1 MGTKISENGLTESSP
16 SASSNIF
23 RARHW
28 NLEIGTMVEMVRA
41 QHSKPPALLF
51 ENIPDYPANARL
63 LAGMYNTARRLALTL
78 QLPVE
83 TDEKGLVQAWR
94 KKVRSLAQI
103 PPVEVNRGPI
113 LENVMTGGAVDLSI
127 FPAPLW
133 HKLDGGRY
141 LGTAGPTITRDPDEN
156 WVNLGNYRVMVQ
168 GKDLLSVWISP
179 GKHGRI
185 HRDKYFARGGPCP
198 VAIVFGGD
206 PLLLLSGMVALPA
219 KFSEYDFVGAVRGE
233 GIEVVPGPYTKLPI
247 PAHAEMA
254 IEGEILPDQKAKEGP
269 FGEFTGYY
277 ASGAHEEYLLQVK
290 TVLYRNDPI
299 ICGAPPSIPPTDSTY
314 GSGRLRSALV
324 WNALE
329 DCGVP
334 GVHGVCCHEIGAGM
348 LLTIVSIK
356 QMYPGHAKQAALLAT
371 NVAPAVTWDATASW
385 LTTISIRLI
394 SSRLF
399 GRSAPAVIPSRR
411 SISCAAAGAARST
424 RSFPA
429 KKPASTAVSS
439 SKPCAPSNGRTS
451 SRQPWNAI
459 RKWNNGCARGG
470 RKSSN
475 AALTNCLRARN
486 LSLLEYNF

>member
-1 MGTKISENGLTESSP
+1 MGYKDLREWLDRVESLGELKHIQG
-16 SASSNIF
+16 A
-23 RARHW
+23 HW

-41 QHSKPPALLF
+41 HHSRPPALLF

-103 PPVEVNRGPI
+103 PPVEVNHGPI

-156 WVNLGNYRVMVQ
+156 WINLGNYRVMVQ

-185 HRDKYFARGGPCP
+185 HRDKYFARGVPCP

-219 KFSEYDFVGAVRGE
+219 RFSEYDFVGAVRGE
-233 GIEVVPGPYTKLPI
+233 RIEVIQGPYTRLPI

-254 IEGEILPDQKAKEGP
+254 IEGDILPDQKAKEGP

-277 ASGAHEEYLLQVK
+277 ASGAHEEYLIKVHS
-290 TVLYRNDPI
+290 VLYRNDPI
-299 ICGAPPSIPPTDSTY
+299 ICGAPPSIPPTDSNY
-314 GSGRLRSALV
+314 GSARLRSALV

-334 GVHGVCCHEIGAGM
+334 GVQGVCCHEIGGG
-348 LLTIVSIK
+348 LHLTIVSIK
-356 QMYPGHAKQAALLAT
+356 QLYPGHAKQVALLAT
-371 NVAPAVTWDATASW
+371 NVASGAYMGRY
-385 LTTISIRLI
+385 SIVVDEDIDPFNLKQIMWALCTRCDPETSVDLIRRCWSGPLDPIIPREQAGFNSRLI
-394 SSRLF
+394 FEAVRPFEWKDKFPPVVERDPEVEQKVRTRWKELF
-399 GRSAPAVIPSRR
+399 S
-411 SISCAAAGAARST
+411 
-424 RSFPA
+424 
-429 KKPASTAVSS
+429 
-439 SKPCAPSNGRTS
+439 
-451 SRQPWNAI
+451 
-459 RKWNNGCARGG
+459 
-470 RKSSN
+470 
-475 AALTNCLRARN
+475 
-486 LSLLEYNF
+486 